1 MGKHSRL
8 VVGLDVG
15 TTKICAVIGEVSP
28 EGDLEVV
35 GLGHRPSKGLHK
47 GVIVEIESAR
57 DAIMAVLEDAE
68 VMAGARVDAAYVGI
82 SGRQVVEVMA
92 EGTFELRSQAITAR
106 EVQQVIEKAQSVL
119 EPGNREILHVV
130 PQEFTL
136 DGEEGIVNPIGL
148 SGAKLGVRV
157 KVMTAPA
164 SVMETLRQVMDL
176 TRVEVREVVARQL
189 ASAEGVLT
197 GDEKELG
204 VGLIDIGGSN
214 SDIAVYRGGRPQYI
228 RSLGVGG
235 NHVTHD
241 LAVGLRTP
249 VSEAERLKQQFGCAL
264 LSLVKAEEMV
274 EVGPARG
281 KEGRVFPRKFLAEII
296 EARVEEIF
304 ALALH
309 QIQQGGF
316 QAPLSGGI
324 VLTGGASVMPGMVQA
339 AEAVFEMPVRLG
351 LPRDIGGL
359 TDLISSPTYA
369 AGVGLAKYG
378 WRRLLEGEAPRT
390 QHLPFGR
397 LFRRLA
403 YWVQEI
409 F

>member
-1 MGKHSRL
+1 MGKHNKL

-15 TTKICAVIGEVSP
+15 TTKIGAVIGEVSP
-28 EGDLEVV
+28 EGELEVI
-35 GLGHRPSKGLHK
+35 GLGHRPSKGLRK

-68 VMAGARVDAAYVGI
+68 VMAGARIDAAYVGI
-82 SGRQVVEVMA
+82 SGSQVVEVMA
-92 EGTFELRSQAITAR
+92 EGTLELRSQAITAR
-106 EVQQVIEKAQSVL
+106 EVQQVVEMAQSPL
-119 EPGNREILHVV
+119 GTRDREILHVV

-136 DGEEGIVNPIGL
+136 DGEEGIANPIGL

-157 KVMTAPA
+157 KVMSAPA
-164 SVMETLRQVMDL
+164 PVMESLRQVMDL
-176 TRVEVREVVARQL
+176 ARVEIREVVARQL

-197 GDEKELG
+197 EDEKERG
-204 VGLIDIGGSN
+204 VGVIDVGGSS
-214 SDIAVYRGGRPQYI
+214 SDIVVYRGSLPQYI

-274 EVGPARG
+274 EVAPARG
-281 KEGRVFPRKFLAEII
+281 KEGRSFPRKFLAEII

-304 ALALH
+304 AMALH

-316 QAPLSGGI
+316 YPLLSGGI

-339 AEAVFEMPVRLG
+339 AEAVFEMPVRMG

-369 AGVGLAKYG
+369 AAVGLVKYG
-378 WRRLLEGEAPRT
+378 RRRLLGGESPRT
-390 QHLPFGR
+390 QHLRFGR
-397 LFRRLA
+397 YFRRVA
-403 YWVQEI
+403 HWVQE
-409 F
+409 FF